1 MRGTSAARTV
11 IRLQPLE
18 WDTSK
23 KTSSTLQ
30 EGSLVFSMDDMESRR
45 EAEHVDT
52 TAREA
57 VARVELLLRVED
69 DVQASLHKY
78 ANVCSQ
84 TGSGGLEGLARSL
97 QRMGYGARV
106 VSAPIWRNLS
116 HSFVVVRVDGWRE
129 LIVDPGFAEQFRVAT
144 PTLRYA
150 HLLRALPAVLVATA
164 ERTSQAAAVVA
175 FEMARLFKHQG
186 AELPPWRRAD
196 LVAGKWNVSRATVL
210 AAAPAHA
217 DAKAPTHIDS
227 SPSTDGD
234 SPRSVLPSRH
244 HPFTPA
250 LRTLGFKTATATAR
264 DQCVCWGLREFL
276 EAANTRARTLRQ
288 QIREAAAAAA

>member
-1 MRGTSAARTV
+1 M
-11 IRLQPLE
+11 
-18 WDTSK
+18 
-23 KTSSTLQ
+23 
-30 EGSLVFSMDDMESRR
+30 
-45 EAEHVDT
+45 
-52 TAREA
+52 
-57 VARVELLLRVED
+57 
-69 DVQASLHKY
+69 
-78 ANVCSQ
+78 
-84 TGSGGLEGLARSL
+84 
-97 QRMGYGARV
+97 
-106 VSAPIWRNLS
+106 
-116 HSFVVVRVDGWRE
+116 
-129 LIVDPGFAEQFRVAT
+129 DPGFAEQFRVAAPT
-144 PTLRYA
+144 PRYA

-196 LVAGKWNVSRATVL
+196 LVAGKWNVGRASTVL

-217 DAKAPTHIDS
+217 DAKAPAHIDS

-234 SPRSVLPSRH
+234 SPRSVLPSRQ

-264 DQCVCWGLREFL
+264 DQCVCWGLRELL
-276 EAANTRARTLRQ
+276 ELPRTLRQ